1 MNIKFLSYIYV
12 NMYNV
17 ATGALN
23 NFKKTLYIHVLT
35 DAYFLVLVDTDQ
47 NIFVSFCSRPTFT
60 IYIFEHRKYP
70 EARLTLTLAIST
82 SEYLNSVFRN
92 VRRDIFGLYKFIM
105 YICWY
110 ISYCLLYVYSFSL
123 ISNMSIVLL

>member
-60 IYIFEHRKYP
+60 IYICRSSYIFEHRKYP
-70 EARLTLTLAIST
+70 EGRLTLTLAIST
-82 SEYLNSVFRN
+82 SEYLNSVSRN

-105 YICWY
+105 YIC
-110 ISYCLLYVYSFSL
+110 
-123 ISNMSIVLL
+123 

>member
-105 YICWY
+105 YIC
-110 ISYCLLYVYSFSL
+110 
-123 ISNMSIVLL
+123 